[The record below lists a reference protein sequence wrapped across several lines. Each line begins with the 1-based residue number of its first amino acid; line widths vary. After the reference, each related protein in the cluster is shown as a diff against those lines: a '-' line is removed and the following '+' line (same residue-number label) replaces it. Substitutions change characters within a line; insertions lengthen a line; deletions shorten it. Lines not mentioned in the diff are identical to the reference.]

1 MEIDGLK
8 ALNVFVDSS
17 IFIGKNY
24 SYDNPSF
31 AALKEAVVDERANL
45 LTTDV
50 TLEEIKAHIYEDAG
64 KASQALKKVRAAVK
78 ILRNV
83 PALNETAIFE
93 DIDQKAV
100 SKLLVEQL
108 EQFLHEANAINV
120 PVAEADTKF
129 VFDCYFKKVPP
140 FGDGKKK
147 SEFPDAFVLS
157 TLSEWAESMQEDVV
171 VVSQDPDML
180 AIEDQFPRLSVVSSL
195 EVFLSK
201 VTSYF
206 DELAPTAQKLLEEK
220 LGEIESQIEDAF
232 NWLGFIL
239 ADQDG
244 DVNETRITEIGEIS
258 AYLIALKH
266 GKNGEPAEAQFELTT
281 TIEFEADVSYDNLE
295 TASYDSE
302 DKVLIPW
309 ETVNRTVECSEIVQ
323 ADLTILFN
331 STQPHDAEIE
341 ELNLHTPKDVSV
353 YAEEDDGWPYK

>member
-1 MEIDGLK
+1 MEIDGLR

-24 SYDNPSF
+24 SYDHPSF
-31 AALKEAVVDERANL
+31 AALKKAVVDERANL

-50 TLEEIKAHIYEDAG
+50 TLEEIKAHIYEDVG

-83 PALNETAIFE
+83 PALNEAAIFE
-93 DIDQKAV
+93 DIDHKSVCNQ
-100 SKLLVEQL
+100 LIEQL
-108 EQFLHEANAINV
+108 EQFLNESKATTV
-120 PVAEADTKF
+120 PVSEADTKF
-129 VFDCYFKKVPP
+129 VFDCYFKKAPP

-171 VVSQDPDML
+171 VVSQDSDML
-180 AIEDQFPRLSVVSSL
+180 AIEGQFPRLSVVGSL
-195 EVFLSK
+195 EEFLSK
-201 VTSYF
+201 LTAYF
-206 DELAPTAQKLLEEK
+206 DELAPTAQKLLEENLEEIK
-220 LGEIESQIEDAF
+220 SQLGDAF

-266 GKNGEPAEAQFELTT
+266 GESGEPAEAQFELTT

-302 DKVLIPW
+302 DKILIPW
-309 ETVNRTVECSEIVQ
+309 ETVDRTVDCSEVVQ

-331 STQPHDAEIE
+331 PTQPHDAEIE

>member
-1 MEIDGLK
+1 MEIDGLR

-24 SYDNPSF
+24 NYDNPSF
-31 AALKEAVVDERANL
+31 TALKEAVVNERVNL

-50 TLEEIKAHIYEDAG
+50 TLEEIKAHIHEDLG
-64 KASQALKKVRAAVK
+64 KASQALKKVRASVK
-78 ILRNV
+78 ILRNL
-83 PALNETAIFE
+83 PAFNETNIFE
-93 DIDQKAV
+93 DIDQKSV
-100 SKLLVEQL
+100 CKELVEQL
-108 EQFLHEANAINV
+108 TQFLNESKVTTV
-120 PVAEADTKF
+120 PVAEADTKY
-129 VFDCYFKKVPP
+129 VFDCYFKKAPP

-157 TLSEWAESMQEDVV
+157 TLSEWAESMQEDVF
-171 VVSQDPDML
+171 VVSQDSDML
-180 AIEDQFPRLSVVSSL
+180 AIEGQFPRLSAVSSL
-195 EVFLSK
+195 EEVLSK

-206 DELAPTAQKLLEEK
+206 DELAPTAQKLLGDNLE
-220 LGEIESQIEDAF
+220 EIESQLGDAF
-232 NWLGFIL
+232 NLLGFIL

-244 DVNETRITEIGEIS
+244 DVNETRIIEIGEIS

-266 GKNGEPAEAQFELTT
+266 GEIGEPAEAQFELTT
-281 TIEFEADVSYDNLE
+281 TVEFEADVSYDDLE

-309 ETVNRTVECSEIVQ
+309 ETVDRTVECSEVVQ

-331 STQPHDAEIE
+331 ATQPQDAEIE
-341 ELNLHTPKDVSV
+341 KLNLHTPKDISV